1 MADILRNVSIVA
13 ATTMLSRCLGL
24 LRDVLLF
31 AFLGTGA
38 VSSAFILAF
47 TLPNLFRRLLG
58 EGALSSASIPVL
70 TEVRERSG
78 EVAFGRLLNAVLT
91 RLAAV
96 LGLIMVAAWGL
107 LSFVSLYEGFPE
119 RVYLGARLTQWLLP
133 YLGFVC
139 LAALV
144 GAALNIQRRFL
155 SPALS
160 PVWLNLAMI
169 AALLLGFTG
178 WVDSMETHVLW
189 LCGGVLLGGA
199 LQLLVPGADL
209 FRTGWRPKIV
219 PGSVEG
225 LGKVFQLLIPGLVG
239 AAVFQVN
246 ILVSRFLAFSL
257 DDTAA
262 GVLYLAARLVELPLG
277 VFAIAVSTVLFP
289 ELARL
294 RTNADARG
302 FAEVYARGLRITF
315 FVTLPAAVGLA
326 VLAGPILQL
335 LFAWGRFGA
344 ADVALT
350 RMPLAVAAAGI
361 PFYAWIG
368 LAVRAFH
375 ARQDMRT
382 PVGLA
387 VVNLVLNLIL
397 SLILMGPFGAT
408 GLALAN
414 VLASAAHALALEWV
428 LRRREG
434 VMGAL
439 GAFTGLRAYAS
450 ITGVS
455 LLMGSLILAGD
466 IALGGMGLMTDR
478 LGSFVRVV
486 LFIPTGML
494 FYAGAM
500 WLLRAEDLRMLGHRI
515 RGRRNAKDFLN

>member
-1 MADILRNVSIVA
+1 MAGILRNVSIVA

-70 TEVRERSG
+70 TEVRERAG
-78 EVAFGRLLNAVLT
+78 EAAFGRLLNAVLT

-96 LGLIMVAAWGL
+96 LGLIMVVAWGL
-107 LSFVSLYEGFPE
+107 LSLVPLYGGFPE

-139 LAALV
+139 LAALI

-178 WVDSMETHVLW
+178 LVDSMETHVLW
-189 LCGGVLLGGA
+189 LCGGVLFGGA

-209 FRTGWRPKIV
+209 FRTGWRPRIV

-225 LGKVFQLLIPGLVG
+225 LGRVFQLLIPGLIG

-294 RTNADARG
+294 RAHADARG
-302 FAEVYARGLRITF
+302 FAQVYARGLRITF
-315 FVTLPAAVGLA
+315 FVTVPAAVGLA

-350 RMPLAVAAAGI
+350 RWPLAVAAAGI

-387 VVNLVLNLIL
+387 AVNLVLNLIL
-397 SLILMGPFGAT
+397 SLVLMRPFGAA

-414 VLASAAHALALEWV
+414 VLASAVHAFALEWI

-439 GAFTGLRAYAS
+439 GALTGLRAYAS
-450 ITGVS
+450 ITVAS
-455 LLMGSLILAGD
+455 LLMGAAIVFGDSL
-466 IALGGMGLMTDR
+466 LGGMGLVADR
-478 LGSFVRVV
+478 WGSFVRVA
-486 LFIPTGML
+486 LFIPFGML
-494 FYAGAM
+494 LYAGLM
-500 WLLRAEDLRMLGHRI
+500 WLLRAEDLRMLGRRL
-515 RGRRNAKDFLN
+515 RGGGHAKDIVQ